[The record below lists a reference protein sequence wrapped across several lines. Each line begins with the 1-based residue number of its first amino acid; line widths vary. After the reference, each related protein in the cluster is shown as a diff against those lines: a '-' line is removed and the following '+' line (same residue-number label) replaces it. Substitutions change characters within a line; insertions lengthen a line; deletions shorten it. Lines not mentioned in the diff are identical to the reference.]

1 MKKLHQQLRYAL
13 CVLVLLGAELTMA
26 QIKVSGFIK
35 DSDDHEALIGAYAV
49 DTIHKIGTSTN
60 NYGFYTISVPKQA
73 VLRFSFIGYKH
84 QEVWVNTLRDTT
96 LNIYLSK
103 DDLLGEV
110 VVTAGRSIEQSNYTG
125 VEQMRAQTV
134 QKLPAIMGEPDIV
147 KSLTLMPGV
156 SFGNEATSGYFVR
169 GSSSDQNLIL
179 LDGVPVYNPYHL
191 KGYFSA
197 FNVDAINSAT
207 LYKGAIPAQYGGRL
221 ASVLDLNL
229 KEGNMKRLNAKLTL
243 GSVMNKVL
251 IEAPIIKDRTSFL
264 ITARRS
270 FLDVY
275 NQTVNSLLSYF
286 SGIQKVADDMDMSQY
301 YFTDYNIKLNHK
313 INHKNR
319 IFFNFYNSQDDYDNK
334 DTVFTMQDTK
344 KWGNTLASARWNK
357 IYSDNIFS
365 NLTLYHSRYQ
375 YNAKKS
381 LVYENTSDPSKYSID
396 YKSAIL
402 DYSAKMDFNISI
414 NQHHIQF
421 GGQYLYQKFQPAVTA
436 FRKMQASSNIDTTY
450 HYNFNTNTISF
461 YIEDRFKILPLL
473 DVNAG
478 LYASA
483 LFNGEM
489 FYPSLQPRISL
500 NYTPH
505 EKLSLKTSYSR
516 MTQNLHLLSN
526 SWSGD
531 PADMWVPST
540 QKIRPEKANQVDLA
554 LVYQERQWAFSAA
567 LYAKNMSNLIEYKEG
582 MSYFDNQSDWQSKVE
597 TGKGKAYGA
606 EFSVRKKQGKLTGSL
621 SYTYSKSTREFKN
634 QNRGKPF
641 PYTYDRTHNV
651 SAFLLYTFNKSWSV
665 SANWLFASGKP
676 FTIANTYVI
685 NDLGYPQTFK
695 QYDRVNNLRM
705 PNYHRL
711 DVGINYTKS
720 YSQFSYNISAGVYNA
735 YNRSNPYYVFEGEN
749 TISVNSLLGIM
760 PYLTLSFNFNTK

>member
-1 MKKLHQQLRYAL
+1 MKKLHQLRYVF
-13 CVLVLLGAELTMA
+13 CVLVLLGAEFSMA

-35 DSDDHEALIGAYAV
+35 DFDNHEALIGAYVV
-49 DTIHKIGTSTN
+49 DSNHTIGTSAN
-60 NYGFYTISVPKQA
+60 NYGFYTISVPKHT
-73 VLRFSFIGYKH
+73 VLRFSFIGYKPK
-84 QEVWVNTLRDTT
+84 EVLINTPKDTV
-96 LNIYLSK
+96 LDIYLTK

-110 VVTAGRSIEQSNYTG
+110 VVTAGRSVEQSNYTG

-179 LDGVPVYNPYHL
+179 LDGVPIYNPYHL

-251 IEAPIIKDRTSFL
+251 IEAPIIKDKTSFL

-270 FLDVY
+270 MLDIY
-275 NQTVNSLLSYF
+275 GNQISSLLSYF
-286 SGIQKVADDMDMSQY
+286 SGIHKVSDDMDMNQY
-301 YFTDYNIKLNHK
+301 YFTDYNVKLNHK

-319 IFFNFYNSQDDYDNK
+319 IFLNFYKSQDDYDDK
-334 DTVFTMQDTK
+334 DTISTLRNRK
-344 KWGNTLASARWNK
+344 KWGNTLASVRWNK

-365 NLTLYHSRYQ
+365 NLTVYHSRYK

-381 LVYENTSDPSKYSID
+381 LGYKNSPENFEHSIN
-396 YKSAIL
+396 YKSAIS

-414 NQHHIQF
+414 EKHHIKF
-421 GGQYLYQKFQPAVTA
+421 GGQYLYQRFEPAVTTL
-436 FRKMQASSNIDTTY
+436 RKIGEGSDVDTSY
-450 HYNFNTNTISF
+450 NYNFNTNTTSV
-461 YIEDRFKILPLL
+461 YIEDQFKLLPQL

-483 LFNGEM
+483 LFNREM
-489 FYPSLQPRISL
+489 FYPSLQPRVSL
-500 NYTPH
+500 KYTPH
-505 EKLSLKTSYSR
+505 KKLSLKTSYSR
-516 MTQNLHLLSN
+516 MTQNIHLLSN

-540 QKIRPEKANQVDLA
+540 KQIRPEKSNQIDLGLA
-554 LVYQERQWAFSAA
+554 YHTHKWSFLADIF
-567 LYAKNMSNLIEYKEG
+567 AKNMSNLMEYKEG
-582 MSYFDNQSDWQSKVE
+582 VSYFDNQSDWQSKVE

-606 EFSVRKKQGKLTGSL
+606 EFSIRKNQGKLTGSL
-621 SYTYSKSTREFKN
+621 SYTYSKSVREFEKL
-634 QNRGKPF
+634 NRGEAF
-641 PYTYDRTHNV
+641 PYTYDRTHNI
-651 SAFLLYTFNKSWSV
+651 SAFLLYTFNKRWSV
-665 SANWLFASGKP
+665 SANWIFTTGQP
-676 FTIANTYVI
+676 FTVANTYVI
-685 NDLGYPQTFK
+685 NNFGHLQIFK
-695 QYDRVNNLRM
+695 QYDRVNNVRM

-711 DVGINYTKS
+711 DIGVNYTKS
-720 YSQFSYNISAGVYNA
+720 YSYFGYNISAGLYNA
-735 YNRSNPYYVFEGEN
+735 YNRHNPYSVFEGEDMLY
-749 TISVNSLLGIM
+749 VHSLLGIM
-760 PYLTLSFNFNTK
+760 PYLTISFNFNTK